1 MYTHWKRSWRN
12 CAPQPRNLQLRPLL
26 KSYCTKVVDEIR
38 SEGHSI
44 FRSGHPSCRWE
55 PLTSVLASQFF
66 ESRKYE
72 ENYVSK
78 ICTTEI
84 IGVST

>member
-38 SEGHSI
+38 SEGPQYI
-44 FRSGHPSCRWE
+44 PIW
-55 PLTSVLASQFF
+55 
-66 ESRKYE
+66 
-72 ENYVSK
+72 
-78 ICTTEI
+78 
-84 IGVST
+84 